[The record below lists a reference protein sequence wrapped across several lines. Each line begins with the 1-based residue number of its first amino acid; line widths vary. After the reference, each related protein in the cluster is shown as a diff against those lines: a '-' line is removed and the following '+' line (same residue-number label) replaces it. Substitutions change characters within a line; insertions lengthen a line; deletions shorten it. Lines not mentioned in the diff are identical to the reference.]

1 MNRNVVLLC
10 LACGLC
16 GGVAGA
22 WFARAVGDPPAALPQ
37 ARAQVAPPLVPVRPP
52 AAQVARAP
60 RRAFPPGT
68 PPQVAQL
75 TPEEQ
80 VNVLVYQKANRSV
93 VNINTRT
100 ARVNPLFWIEVIAEG
115 SGSGVV
121 LDRQG
126 HVLTN
131 YHVVEEAEA
140 IEVTLYDGSSYPGR
154 LVGADPNNDIAVVRI
169 ECPEQKLFPVQ
180 LGDSTSLLEGQKV
193 YAIGNPFGL
202 ERTMTVGVISSLNRT
217 MRSRSGR
224 LIRSIIQVDAAINPG
239 NSGGPLLD
247 SRGRMIGMTTA
258 IASRTGQSA
267 GVGFA
272 IPVGIIQRIVPQLIR
287 FGRVRRADIGI
298 ARLYRTE
305 QGLVVARV
313 VPGGP
318 ADRAGLRGFR
328 IVRQKRR
335 RGPVVYYREYID
347 RSWADVIVAVDDQ
360 KVETVDQFLD
370 IIESRQPGQ
379 SVTLTVL
386 RQGRRIEL
394 VVRLAESSN

>member
-1 MNRNVVLLC
+1 MSRTVVLV
-10 LACGLC
+10 GLLSGAL
-16 GGVAGA
+16 GGVLGA
-22 WFARAVGDPPAALPQ
+22 WATAWWHTPTRLTSE
-37 ARAQVAPPLVPVRPP
+37 ARAQVPRVSQAPLPSPVPQEPVRP
-52 AAQVARAP
+52 
-60 RRAFPPGT
+60 AFPL
-68 PPQVAQL
+68 PPQAAQL

-80 VNVLVYQKANRSV
+80 VNVFVYQKANRSV

-100 ARVNPLFWIEVIAEG
+100 SRVNPLFWIEVIAEG

-131 YHVVEEAEA
+131 YHVIEDAEQ
-140 IEVTLYDGSSYPGR
+140 IMVTLYDGSSYLGQ
-154 LVGADPNNDIAVVRI
+154 LVGADPNNDLAVVRI
-169 ECPEQKLFPVQ
+169 EAPAQRLVPVQ
-180 LGDSTSLLEGQKV
+180 MGDSTSLLEGQKV

-202 ERTMTVGVISSLNRT
+202 ERTLTVGVISSLNRT

-247 SRGRMIGMTTA
+247 SHGRMIGMTTA

-272 IPVGIIQRIVPQLIR
+272 IPVSIIQRIVPQLIQ

-298 ARLYRTE
+298 LRLYQTE
-305 QGLVVARV
+305 RGLVVARV

-318 ADRAGLRGFR
+318 ADRAGVRGFR
-328 IVRQKRR
+328 IVRQRIR
-335 RGPVVYYREYID
+335 RGPVVVVREYVD
-347 RSWADVIVAVDDQ
+347 RSWADVIVAVNGQ

-370 IIESRQPGQ
+370 IIESHQPGQ
-379 SVTLTVL
+379 TVVLTVL
-386 RQGRRIEL
+386 RAGKTLEL
-394 VVRLAESSN
+394 PVRLAEAQ